1 MGLLGV
7 IGLVAGIAI
16 GVAIAAHFICKDS
29 QGPVTVVAQS
39 TVTLGSVLLIY
50 PDVPVIIGVEYG
62 DFIIGWLITSI
73 ATAFVNA
80 YVGAITNEYQ
90 KDKRSSYSYHAK
102 F

>member
-7 IGLVAGIAI
+7 IGLIAV
-16 GVAIAAHFICKDS
+16 GTAIAAHFLCKDP

-39 TVTLGSVLLIY
+39 SVTLGTTLLIF
-50 PDVPVIIGVEYG
+50 PEAPVIVGVEYG
-62 DFIIGWLITSI
+62 DFILTWFLTTL

-80 YVGAITNEYQ
+80 YVGANTNETNS
-90 KDKRSSYSYHAK
+90 KSSKSPYSFTAK